1 MIGARG
7 PATAMQRLKLPNGRI
22 ESMSNYRAG
31 IEHGVLDD
39 SPFIEVS
46 IATLNYQRATM
57 GDVHG
62 VKIYVPF
69 TKTKEAKGKH
79 AGGGGLTHRTIGQ
92 RTRIGDVTKKRRS
105 VFQGIKH
112 GIF

>member
-1 MIGARG
+1 
-7 PATAMQRLKLPNGRI
+7 MQRLKLPNRRI

-31 IEHGVLDD
+31 IERGMLED

-62 VKIYVPF
+62 VKIYVPI

-79 AGGGGLTHRTIGQ
+79 ARGDGLSPGTIGQ
-92 RTRIGDVTKKRRS
+92 RTRIGEVTKKRRS
-105 VFQGIKH
+105 VIQGIKH